1 MTVIV
6 IDASSLARYI
16 LLEPGWERIEEFIR
30 GNDLTS
36 LEYALIEVSNA
47 LWKHHVLYSRID
59 REEFERRSQAL
70 DLMRS
75 VLFLENPLEYLPQAR
90 EIACEEE

>member
-6 IDASSLARYI
+6 IDALSLARYI

-30 GNDLTS
+30 ENDLAS

-47 LWKHHVLYSRID
+47 L
-59 REEFERRSQAL
+59 
-70 DLMRS
+70 
-75 VLFLENPLEYLPQAR
+75 
-90 EIACEEE
+90 